1 MQIFKFIFLTLL
13 LTINYLFSQN
23 YEQKV
28 KEIQSLYDNSS
39 VGQTFFVEDLLK
51 IAGYKAEKIQIY
63 QTLPNNARV
72 FRVKLDSVSGG
83 FIFVRWDKD
92 KNENYVDNKLI
103 DPGIYF
109 NLNAAK
115 EIMRKQTEKANF
127 GVDDVA
133 IQAPDQEQIGSEEL
147 TQFREEF
154 KLKEEEKKAKESESK
169 KEKSDKKKN
178 KNKDKKVKKEE
189 EEKKEKEEKKDKQE
203 KNGI

>member
-1 MQIFKFIFLTLL
+1 MKIFKFLFLALVL
-13 LTINYLFSQN
+13 SINHLFSQD
-23 YEQKV
+23 YEQKL

-51 IAGYKAEKIQIY
+51 IAGYKAEKVQIY

-72 FRVKLDSVSGG
+72 FRVKLDSISGG

-109 NLNAAK
+109 NLNAAR

-133 IQAPDQEQIGSEEL
+133 IQAPDQEQIGSEQL
-147 TQFREEF
+147 NQFREEF
-154 KLKEEEKKAKESESK
+154 KLKEEEKNL
-169 KEKSDKKKN
+169 KN
-178 KNKDKKVKKEE
+178 
-189 EEKKEKEEKKDKQE
+189 
-203 KNGI
+203 

>member
-1 MQIFKFIFLTLL
+1 MKIFKFPFLALVL
-13 LTINYLFSQN
+13 SINHLFSQD
-23 YEQKV
+23 YEQKL

-92 KNENYVDNKLI
+92 KSENYIDNKLI

-109 NLNAAK
+109 NLNAAR

-133 IQAPDQEQIGSEEL
+133 IQAPDQEQIGPEQL
-147 TQFREEF
+147 NQFREEF
-154 KLKEEEKKAKESESK
+154 KLKEEEKKSKELDSK
-169 KEKSDKKKN
+169 KVKADKKKN

-189 EEKKEKEEKKDKQE
+189 QEEKEKKEK
-203 KNGI
+203 NGS

>member
-1 MQIFKFIFLTLL
+1 MKIFKFPFLTLVL
-13 LTINYLFSQN
+13 SINYLFSQD
-23 YEQKV
+23 YDQKL

-51 IAGYKAEKIQIY
+51 IAGYKAEKVQIY

-109 NLNAAK
+109 NLNAAR

-133 IQAPDQEQIGSEEL
+133 IQAPDQEKIGSEQL
-147 TQFREEF
+147 NQFREEF
-154 KLKEEEKKAKESESK
+154 KLKEEEKKSKELDSK
-169 KEKSDKKKN
+169 KEKADKKKN
-178 KNKDKKVKKEE
+178 KNKDKKVKKKEQEE
-189 EEKKEKEEKKDKQE
+189 KEKKEK
-203 KNGI
+203 NGS

>member
-1 MQIFKFIFLTLL
+1 MYMKILKFTFLTLL
-13 LTINYLFSQN
+13 LTINCLFSQN

-178 KNKDKKVKKEE
+178 KNKDKKVKKEG
-189 EEKKEKEEKKDKQE
+189 EEKKDKQE

>member
-1 MQIFKFIFLTLL
+1 MQILKFLFLNLL
-13 LTINYLFSQN
+13 LTINYLFSQD

-28 KEIQSLYDNSS
+28 KELQSLYDNSS
-39 VGQTFFVEDLLK
+39 IGQTFFVEDLLK

-72 FRVKLDSVSGG
+72 FRVKIDSVSGG

-189 EEKKEKEEKKDKQE
+189 EEKKEGEEKKDKQE

>member
-1 MQIFKFIFLTLL
+1 MLI
-13 LTINYLFSQN
+13 IN
-23 YEQKV
+23 
-28 KEIQSLYDNSS
+28 I
-39 VGQTFFVEDLLK
+39 K
-51 IAGYKAEKIQIY
+51 IAIIKLIYLSSIKSAKFKNTVQPGDQLLIKAELANFKLGTCKIKSRI
-63 QTLPNNARV
+63 
-72 FRVKLDSVSGG
+72 
-83 FIFVRWDKD
+83 
-92 KNENYVDNKLI
+92 YVDNKLI

-189 EEKKEKEEKKDKQE
+189 EDKKDKKE

>member
-1 MQIFKFIFLTLL
+1 MKTFKFPFLALVL
-13 LTINYLFSQN
+13 SINHLFSQD
-23 YEQKV
+23 YEQKL

-109 NLNAAK
+109 NLNAAR

-133 IQAPDQEQIGSEEL
+133 IQAPDQEQIGSEQL
-147 TQFREEF
+147 NQFREEF
-154 KLKEEEKKAKESESK
+154 KLKEEEKKSKELDSK
-169 KEKSDKKKN
+169 KEKADKKKN

-189 EEKKEKEEKKDKQE
+189 QEEKEKKEK
-203 KNGI
+203 NGSC

>member
-1 MQIFKFIFLTLL
+1 MKIFKFLFLALVL
-13 LTINYLFSQN
+13 SINHLFSQD
-23 YEQKV
+23 YEQKL

-51 IAGYKAEKIQIY
+51 IAGYKAEKVQIY

-109 NLNAAK
+109 NLNAAR

-133 IQAPDQEQIGSEEL
+133 IQAPDQEKIGSEQL
-147 TQFREEF
+147 NQFREEF
-154 KLKEEEKKAKESESK
+154 KLKEEEKKSKELDSK
-169 KEKSDKKKN
+169 KEKADKKKN

-189 EEKKEKEEKKDKQE
+189 QEEQEEKEKKEK
-203 KNGI
+203 NGS

>member
-1 MQIFKFIFLTLL
+1 MKIFKFLFLALVL
-13 LTINYLFSQN
+13 SINHLFSQD
-23 YEQKV
+23 YKQKL

-92 KNENYVDNKLI
+92 KSENYVDNKLI

-109 NLNAAK
+109 NLNAAR

-133 IQAPDQEQIGSEEL
+133 IQAPDQEQIGPEQL
-147 TQFREEF
+147 NQFREEF
-154 KLKEEEKKAKESESK
+154 KLKEEEKKSKELDSK
-169 KEKSDKKKN
+169 KVKADKKKN

-189 EEKKEKEEKKDKQE
+189 QEEKEKKEKNES
-203 KNGI
+203 

>member
-1 MQIFKFIFLTLL
+1 MQILKFIFLTLL

-72 FRVKLDSVSGG
+72 FRVKIDSVSGG

-169 KEKSDKKKN
+169 KENSDKK
-178 KNKDKKVKKEE
+178 
-189 EEKKEKEEKKDKQE
+189 
-203 KNGI
+203 

>member
-1 MQIFKFIFLTLL
+1 MKIFKFLFLALVL
-13 LTINYLFSQN
+13 SINHLFSQD
-23 YEQKV
+23 YEQKL
-28 KEIQSLYDNSS
+28 KEIKSLYDNSS

-51 IAGYKAEKIQIY
+51 IAGYKAEKVQIY

-109 NLNAAK
+109 NLNAAR

-133 IQAPDQEQIGSEEL
+133 IQAPDQEQIGSEQL
-147 TQFREEF
+147 NQFREEF
-154 KLKEEEKKAKESESK
+154 KLKEEEKKSKELDSK
-169 KEKSDKKKN
+169 KEKADKKKN

-189 EEKKEKEEKKDKQE
+189 QEEKEKKEK
-203 KNGI
+203 NGS

>member
-1 MQIFKFIFLTLL
+1 MKILKFIFLTLL

-72 FRVKLDSVSGG
+72 FRVKLDSISGG

-109 NLNAAK
+109 NLNAAR

-127 GVDDVA
+127 GVDDAA
-133 IQAPDQEQIGSEEL
+133 IQAPDQEQIGSEQL
-147 TQFREEF
+147 NQFREEF
-154 KLKEEEKKAKESESK
+154 KLKEEEKKSKELDSK
-169 KEKSDKKKN
+169 KEKADKKKN
-178 KNKDKKVKKEE
+178 KNKDKKDKKVKKEKQE
-189 EEKKEKEEKKDKQE
+189 EKEKKEK
-203 KNGI
+203 NGS